1 MAINSTGLQ
10 PGQGADEG
18 ANRSHPSLSADVVD
32 ALSSTFLR
40 CVECST
46 LYPAIESGR
55 APRYRCD
62 CGGVLDVETEFRLP
76 QQYRQTTKK
85 IDPLQYSF
93 EAEADSGMPSAGA
106 AWRQIFDERA
116 SNPPIWP
123 ISMDRLLLDQSGV
136 WRYRELILSAP
147 ERFVVSRPE
156 GNTGL
161 YPVGIENCGAGRIGH
176 RQIGI
181 YAGLE
186 RFFLKHEGENPSG
199 SFKDRGMTVG
209 VTMANL
215 LGASAVACASTG
227 NTSASLASYAA
238 QAGMKGIVFL
248 PAGNVAGG
256 KLAQSLAYGAETI
269 QIEGD
274 FDDAMHLVE
283 QVCNEL
289 GIYLLNSLNPFR
301 IEGQK
306 AIGFEI
312 LQQLDWH
319 APDWLILPAGNLGNT
334 SAIGKAFR
342 QAYNLSLIS
351 HMPRIASIQ
360 AAGANPFYRSFMQ
373 GFATRESMHAETVA
387 TAIKIGN
394 PVSYTRARRVIEE
407 SDGIV
412 EEVTD
417 EEILAAKMVI
427 DRAGIGCE
435 PASAA
440 TLAGVRKLVAR
451 GIVKRDEQVVGILT
465 GNLLKDS
472 KTGIPQTLNGAVVKA
487 TIEAVKGVLNG

>member
-1 MAINSTGLQ
+1 MHVMAINSTGLQ
-10 PGQGADEG
+10 PGQGEG
-18 ANRSHPSLSADVVD
+18 PDHSRPSLSADAVD
-32 ALSSTFLR
+32 ALSVTFLR

-46 LYPAIESGR
+46 LYPAIEVGQV
-55 APRYRCD
+55 PRYRCD
-62 CGGVLDVETEFRLP
+62 CGEVLDVETQFRLP
-76 QQYRQTTKK
+76 QQHAA
-85 IDPLQYSF
+85 PSPSLYSPGS
-93 EAEADSGMPSAGA
+93 EVESDAPPAGA

-116 SNPPIWP
+116 SNPPIWS
-123 ISMDRLLLDQSGV
+123 ISIDKLLLDYSGV
-136 WRYRELILSAP
+136 WRYRELILPAP
-147 ERFVVSRPE
+147 ERFVVTRPE

-161 YPVGIENCGAGRIGH
+161 YPVGIENCGAGRVGH
-176 RQIGI
+176 RQIGV

-215 LGASAVACASTG
+215 LGATAVACASTG

-248 PAGNVAGG
+248 PAGSVAGG
-256 KLAQSLAYGAETI
+256 KLAQSLAYGAKTI

-301 IEGQK
+301 VEGQK

-342 QAYNLSLIS
+342 QAYELGLIS
-351 HMPRIASIQ
+351 HMPRVASIQ
-360 AAGANPFYRSFMQ
+360 AAGANPFYRSFKQ
-373 GFATRESMHAETVA
+373 GFAQRETVHAETVA

-417 EEILAAKMVI
+417 EEILAAKTVI

-440 TLAGVRKLVAR
+440 TLAGARKLVAC
-451 GIVKRDEQVVGILT
+451 GIIKRDEQVVGVLT

-472 KTGIPQTLNGAVVKA
+472 KTGIPQTLDGSVIKA
-487 TIEAVKGVLNG
+487 TIEAVRGVLAQ